1 MVPVAKLCVV
11 VWEDFESRVDVGR
24 EWFDQSEAA
33 LEIPLLQLQH
43 SKLEHFLKYLL
54 SIFECTWTIIQ
65 ARDLSN

>member
-33 LEIPLLQLQH
+33 LEIPLLQLRH
-43 SKLEHFLKYLL
+43 SKLEHFLKHLL
-54 SIFECTWTIIQ
+54 SVFDCT
-65 ARDLSN
+65 